1 MVKSNISG
9 VYSHKYAK
17 IQISLDD
24 YLHLEKIRKIKIVI
38 YNNYALCSYLY

>member
-24 YLHLEKIRKIKIVI
+24 YLHLEKIRKMKIVI
-38 YNNYALCSYLY
+38 YNNYA